1 MGTSYW
7 FFPSLAR
14 LKSINLMWFSGLML
28 QRIFLLRTRADMA
41 AMPTI
46 SRRQDSVHYRYS
58 CILLGAGNKTH
69 RVTKIG
75 IFIIEAN
82 ISNILI
88 GQIFKNQ
95 ILDRAWQKD
104 KKSAC
109 LQIFGACKFY
119 KTCSICHKSFRHH
132 LQLDDFI
139 QVICKYRRERMA
151 FQNAINIHIKFWLSA
166 SVTTTIITSYFL
178 KTNLH

>member
-1 MGTSYW
+1 MFMSWLHFFSSNQPLVLYKYGRKDHVVYILHYNIFGHFSWGGVGGSVGTSYW

-41 AMPTI
+41 AIMPTI

-75 IFIIEAN
+75 IFIIQAN
-82 ISNILI
+82 ISNI
-88 GQIFKNQ
+88 
-95 ILDRAWQKD
+95 
-104 KKSAC
+104 
-109 LQIFGACKFY
+109 
-119 KTCSICHKSFRHH
+119 
-132 LQLDDFI
+132 
-139 QVICKYRRERMA
+139 
-151 FQNAINIHIKFWLSA
+151 
-166 SVTTTIITSYFL
+166 
-178 KTNLH
+178 